1 MDQTEQGDMDKQVT
15 VIVPV
20 YNAEEF
26 LPECMDRILGQDY
39 DNFELLLVDD
49 GSTDNSRRI
58 CEAYAEK
65 STKIRFF
72 HQNNSGVSAARN
84 YALQQ
89 ARGQFVV
96 FADADDYLPQPDVLS
111 CMVEK
116 IEADDADLVVG
127 DYFRLWNG
135 RLLPAGSCAGLST
148 LSPEDGAFWFRG
160 FFSVGTLSYIWGKM
174 YRRSFLEQHELRFCD
189 YRYGED
195 KLFNFECYIHGASY
209 AFLGEPVYVYRKNDD
224 SVSYSYRGD
233 SAAGWLGIAGRTEEL
248 LREQGLEEKYADL
261 VACTIFFA
269 AFFDGKMNYVYGK
282 RKLSAVRKVLREY
295 GGEELARRC
304 FIRLSGPGRLRA
316 AASALWQVMI
326 WGFACGMRFRCY
338 TMLSLG
344 IKMLIDLRIDER
356 LSDTGL
362 REE

>member
-1 MDQTEQGDMDKQVT
+1 MNKQVT

-20 YNAEEF
+20 YNAEAF
-26 LPECMDRILGQDY
+26 LSECIDHILEQDY
-39 DNFELLLVDD
+39 GNLELLLVDD
-49 GSTDNSRRI
+49 GSTDKSRRI
-58 CEAYAEK
+58 CEEYAEK

-72 HQNNSGVSAARN
+72 HQKNSGVSAARN
-84 YALQQ
+84 YGLQQ
-89 ARGQFVV
+89 AQGQFVV
-96 FADADDYLPQPDVLS
+96 FVDADDYLSQPDVLS
-111 CMVEK
+111 RMVEK

-135 RLLPAGSCAGLST
+135 RLLPAGSCAGLSMI
-148 LSPEDGAFWFRG
+148 SSEAGAFRFRG

-174 YRRSFLEQHELRFCD
+174 YRRSFLEQYELYFHN
-189 YRYGED
+189 YHYGED
-195 KLFNFECYIHGASY
+195 KLFNFECYIHGAAY

-233 SAAGWLGIAGRTEEL
+233 SVAGWLGIAGRTEAL
-248 LREQGLEEKYADL
+248 LRKHGFDEKYADL

-269 AFFDGKMNYVYGK
+269 AFFDGKMNYDYGK

-295 GGEELARRC
+295 GREELARKY
-304 FIRLSGPGRLRA
+304 FVRLSRPGRLRGT
-316 AASALWQVMI
+316 ASMLWRVMI

-344 IKMLIDLRIDER
+344 IKVLIDLRIDER

-362 REE
+362 REK

>member
-1 MDQTEQGDMDKQVT
+1 MDRQVT

-20 YNAEEF
+20 YNAEQF
-26 LPECMDRILGQDY
+26 LPECIDRILAQDY
-39 DNFELLLVDD
+39 SDLELLLVDD
-49 GSTDNSRRI
+49 GSTDKSRRI
-58 CEAYAEK
+58 CEDYTEK
-65 STKIRFF
+65 SEKIRFF
-72 HQNNSGVSAARN
+72 HQDNSGVSAARN
-84 YALQQ
+84 YGLQQ
-89 ARGQFVV
+89 AQGQFVV

-111 CMVEK
+111 RMVEK
-116 IEADDADLVVG
+116 LEADDADLVVG

-135 RLLPAGSCAGLST
+135 RLLPAGSCADLSGI
-148 LSPEDGAFWFRG
+148 SPKDGEFRFRG

-174 YRRSFLEQHELRFCD
+174 YRRSFLEQHGLRFHN

-195 KLFNFECYIHGASY
+195 KLFNFECYIHGAAY

-233 SAAGWLGIAGRTEEL
+233 SVAGWLGIAGRTEEL
-248 LREQGLEEKYADL
+248 LREQGLAEEYADL

-295 GGEELARRC
+295 GREEFAGKY
-304 FIRLSGPGRLRA
+304 FARLSGPGRLRRTA
-316 AASALWQVMI
+316 PMLWRVMI

-344 IKMLIDLRIDER
+344 IKLLIDLRIDER